1 MLLSR
6 FRRTGAIVAIVAL
19 AMSEACYAYKPVV
32 VTLPPKN
39 GERVRVVLTPEGTT
53 ELARYLGPNVAI
65 AEGDLTSIADDG
77 AWVVAVDFVQQ
88 MNGVRQPWSG
98 EGVVAF
104 PQAYRGEVL
113 QRTYMRNQ
121 SIVAGIVITTLV
133 VAVAIIALNAAGAL
147 GGDGGGGTQPP
158 P

>member
-6 FRRTGAIVAIVAL
+6 FRRTGAVVAIVAMT
-19 AMSEACYAYKPVV
+19 MSQACYVYKPITSTV
-32 VTLPPKN
+32 PAKN
-39 GERVRVVLTPEGTT
+39 GERVRVVLTPEGST
-53 ELARYLGPNVAI
+53 ELARYLGPSVAI
-65 AEGDLTSIADDG
+65 AEGDLTAIRDDG
-77 AWVVAVDFVQQ
+77 TWAVAVDFVQQ

-98 EGVVAF
+98 EGMVSF
-104 PQAYRGEVL
+104 PQQYRAEVL

-121 SIVAGIVITTLV
+121 SIVAGIALTTLV

-147 GGDGGGGTQPP
+147 GSDGGGGTQPP

>member
-1 MLLSR
+1 MLLNR
-6 FRRTGAIVAIVAL
+6 FRRAGAVVAIVAL
-19 AMSEACYAYKPVV
+19 SMSQACYAYKPMVSTV
-32 VTLPPKN
+32 PPKS

-65 AEGDLTSIADDG
+65 AEGDLSSVADDG

-104 PQAYRGEVL
+104 PQAFRAEVL
-113 QRTYMRNQ
+113 LRTYLRNQ
-121 SIVAGIVITTLV
+121 SIVDGIAITTLV
-133 VAVAIIALNAAGAL
+133 VAVAVIALNAAGAL